1 MPILRTGRGRTIAVC
16 GFWQGITIEERG
28 KRPPLMGTW
37 NLQGPPLNVRSCFN
51 SCAGEEPR
59 EELGQTPSHRGQLV
73 ATLEALGLTVA
84 DASWPKSGRRISSFS
99 VFCRRAPTQDVK
111 TAPGPPSLPPIQ
123 TTNQKHVDA
132 DCSMSFQFSFQNWL
146 HQGRVLSTHSPAPT
160 KWQCGRLGVGA
171 GLARSKH
178 GLPLSNSSWQSSS
191 VQGKLFPGTL
201 WKFS

>member
-1 MPILRTGRGRTIAVC
+1 MCLRRAQGRAGANALTSWSTRGCARGARADCGRTPRGPRAVG
-16 GFWQGITIEERG
+16 GF
-28 KRPPLMGTW
+28 RPSPFSAVSHLHRMSK
-37 NLQGPPLNVRSCFN
+37 QPPAL
-51 SCAGEEPR
+51 P
-59 EELGQTPSHRGQLV
+59 PSH
-73 ATLEALGLTVA
+73 
-84 DASWPKSGRRISSFS
+84 
-99 VFCRRAPTQDVK
+99 
-111 TAPGPPSLPPIQ
+111 PPIQ

-160 KWQCGRLGVGA
+160 KWRCGRLGVDA

-191 VQGKLFPGTL
+191 VQGKLYPGTL